1 MQNSLSFRERTES
14 CVSSNFHCT
23 QEART
28 AFSGG
33 HFADIF
39 TTMPTASFT
48 LQCYPF
54 LYILV
59 FIFID
64 LLGVL
69 ERLNSGYDF

>member
-1 MQNSLSFRERTES
+1 M
-14 CVSSNFHCT
+14 SSNFHCT

-28 AFSGG
+28 AFSGV

-39 TTMPTASFT
+39 TTIPTASFT
-48 LQCYPF
+48 VQWCPF

-69 ERLNSGYDF
+69 ERLNLGYDF